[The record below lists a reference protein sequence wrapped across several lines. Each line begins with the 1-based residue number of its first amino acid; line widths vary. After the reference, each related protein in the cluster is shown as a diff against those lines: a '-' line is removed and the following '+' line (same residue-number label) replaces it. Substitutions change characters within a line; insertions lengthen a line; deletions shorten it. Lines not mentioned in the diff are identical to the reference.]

1 MAAEGGQSKL
11 SSSWRIYNE
20 LAETRL
26 DLIATLAEDWVAE
39 KSVSIRPCCQ
49 SGASHGIADTA
60 DSFGNPEH
68 PYYKRPPP
76 HYQPVSDWKEE
87 RILI

>member
-26 DLIATLAEDWVAE
+26 DLIATLAEDLVAE
-39 KSVSIRPCCQ
+39 KLVSIDPVV
-49 SGASHGIADTA
+49 
-60 DSFGNPEH
+60 NPG
-68 PYYKRPPP
+68 PLMALLTLRTVSAIPSISTTNALSY
-76 HYQPVSDWKEE
+76 YQPVSD
-87 RILI
+87 